1 MKKPVSSISTSLLR
15 VPHDNGTSRPT
26 DDDELEPPF
35 VNDPVRP
42 LPGAA
47 FGLGLQETTPF
58 LIVNILR
65 WLQFSVGDSY
75 KLYMGND
82 RFAIAA
88 GEVRNEDLDK
98 AQVQLVITAN
108 PNPGGP
114 PNTPVGFVYPCFCE
128 VIRSGSNTISR
139 SPKQTWFIKYTRPGG
154 VSRDPGLPYHTELII
169 HLPPDLENGVLDR
182 ERAKHGVE
190 LTIDSYPN
198 ITEGDTVEVYWNGYL
213 ITLTIDHEHVIG
225 IKPITVL
232 VPESTILQ
240 KLNNTATIR
249 FRLYDTVFNF
259 SGPEQQWSQA
269 LTLKT
274 TLDPSK
280 LEAPHFVVDGD
291 IVYTVNLDFHADL
304 IFNLE
309 MVVPKTL
316 PNGTATPSGA
326 LIVMKLKWAVNGM
339 PFEKTLP
346 PVKARI
352 GLSTLVD
359 VDRKDLEAVINGHM
373 DFEYTLTTSTGVFL
387 AISNPLTIGVSGTKS
402 AMPAMR
408 IEQDEGGNI
417 DPEHDYIRAFFPR
430 YTPYDRNYNVTL
442 RMEAIRSGGGLV
454 SYGETLLAGA
464 EPPPERFRIVLQ
476 AIFAR
481 FFGLGPVRVYY
492 LVDNGMMRP
501 MVPGTQAIR
510 KSDELIV
517 TFGPRYAELPAPQM
531 QYVDEFNNLDPDRI
545 KGGQL
550 QVTLPYTRTVP
561 GDIFKWTL
569 LGATSSGSASGEI
582 LINTGTAGR
591 LILFIL
597 EDTLIYASLNREI
610 RLSYSLVPAS
620 GGDTLYSE
628 VLIVTV
634 GQALDLLRPEVL
646 QAQRYPD
653 QLPPEA
659 VLRGATI
666 AVAYP
671 QMLPSHRIRACW
683 TGIPEVGTYCET
695 KDGNT
700 SRTVHFEVPPEVIG
714 ANLNEYGRYI
724 NVQYFVL
731 LGTHQ
736 TPSSVLSLYVL
747 PPVLPLPYLEGHTS
761 SVLDVS
767 TLIGTERAMVDRW
780 SFINRN
786 QRMWFE
792 LHGTYANDAPFF
804 FALYNGDLV
813 TYNGE
818 QIGIRPQAPVSELR
832 QLKDGSQLLMRFGVT
847 FDQTVY
853 DTNALWFPERRYTVQ
868 AIPAEFPVPRLV
880 QATGSGTAVT
890 LTALSAQYGATVEV
904 PYSPMYT
911 SDIITLEV
919 RGTDG
924 PGSAELGPKT
934 GEIDG
939 TVNFD
944 LSAALIAANIGNR
957 DTTFTVKYTVLRTG
971 QLRSSV
977 VLTVTLKAIP
987 LAELSKTVIRID
999 EAANGV
1005 LNVDELIGDATARL
1019 GTWPFIARDQP
1030 VWLRLFGNKPDG
1042 TAHNL
1047 TLLNGAQ
1054 GDRVSD
1060 GWLNQGYQLLTV
1072 LNTYL
1077 RDLGNG
1083 TRLSMQFKVA
1093 LNHSTDEW
1101 KALEFPVV
1109 TYSILS
1115 LLISDKTPFTGGFM
1129 NGWISLYPKEKSI
1142 QREADGNYYLRHG
1155 PLTGDGVRIYKIYTP
1170 VDYGYYR
1177 VRFKYRINKFASIG
1191 GPTSMFIHLANLTRN
1206 IIVPNLNTWNYV
1218 DEYLGYWK
1226 GGNFQASIAVMN
1238 PTTGG
1243 IYDID
1248 DVWIQQRHFP
1258 G

>member
-1 MKKPVSSISTSLLR
+1 MKKLTSSPSTPYCYEPVLPA
-15 VPHDNGTSRPT
+15 V
-26 DDDELEPPF
+26 DELEPPF
-35 VNDPVRP
+35 VSDEVRP
-42 LPGAA
+42 FPGATLGLGIRQTRPWMTVNIPRWIL
-47 FGLGLQETTPF
+47 FGLGD
-58 LIVNILR
+58 I
-65 WLQFSVGDSY
+65 Y
-75 KLYMGND
+75 KFYMGSD
-82 RFAIAA
+82 RFAIASD
-88 GEVRNEDLDK
+88 EVRYEDLDK
-98 AQVQLVITAN
+98 AKVQLVI
-108 PNPGGP
+108 P
-114 PNTPVGFVYPCFCE
+114 PELIPEGLTYPCFCE
-128 VIRSGSNTISR
+128 VIRSGSGTPNT
-139 SPKQTWFIKYTRPGG
+139 SPRQTWFVKRTRPGG
-154 VSRDPGLPYHTELII
+154 VSKDPGLPYHTELVL
-169 HLPPDLENGVLDR
+169 HLPPDLVGGVLDP
-182 ERAKHGVE
+182 ERAKEGVE
-190 LTIDSYPN
+190 MTISPYPN
-198 ITEGDTVEVYWNGYL
+198 ITAGDTVQVYWNGRPVQ
-213 ITLTIDHEHVIG
+213 LTIDDEHVAG
-225 IKPITVL
+225 LKPIVVL
-232 VPESTILQ
+232 IPESIITLGGSGEV
-240 KLNNTATIR
+240 TIR
-249 FRLYDTVFNF
+249 FRLYDKVFNF
-259 SGPEQQWSQA
+259 SGEIQQWSQA
-269 LTLKT
+269 V
-274 TLDPSK
+274 TLDTDLTHGL
-280 LEAPHFVVDGD
+280 LEAPHFVVNGNS
-291 IVYTVNLDFHADL
+291 VRELNLDIHGDTDF
-304 IFNLE
+304 E
-309 MVVPKTL
+309 VEVVIPRRL
-316 PNGTATPSGA
+316 PNGSLTPAGA
-326 LIVMKLKWAVNGM
+326 LIVVTLTGADAQDL
-339 PFEKTLP
+339 PFYKTLP
-346 PVKARI
+346 AFPARI
-352 GLSTLVD
+352 GLSASTW

-373 DFEYTLTTSTGVFL
+373 QIEYTLTTSTGVFL
-387 AISNPLTIGVSGTKS
+387 AASRRLNITVFGTKNS
-402 AMPAMR
+402 MPPMH

-417 DPEHDYIRAFFPR
+417 DPEHPFIKVIFPR

-442 RMEAIRSGGGLV
+442 RMEAIRPGGGLV
-454 SYGETLLAGA
+454 FYEETLLAGA
-464 EPPPERFRIVLQ
+464 EPPPERYRIVHKED
-476 AIFAR
+476 FDR
-481 FFGLGPVRVYY
+481 FVGLGPVRVLY
-492 LVDNGMMRP
+492 LVDNGMMRI
-501 MVPGTQAIR
+501 MVPGIQAIR
-510 KSDELIV
+510 KSDELVV

-531 QYVDEFNNLDPDRI
+531 QYVDAFNNLDPDRI
-545 KGGQL
+545 KGGLVQI
-550 QVTLPYTRTVP
+550 TLSFTRTFP

-569 LGATSSGSASGEI
+569 LGANSNGSDSGEI
-582 LINTGTAGR
+582 LLNSGTAGKPVVFTLDR
-591 LILFIL
+591 ALF
-597 EDTLIYASLNREI
+597 DANLNREI
-610 RLSYSLVPAS
+610 RLSYSRVPVT
-620 GGDTLYSE
+620 GGNPQYSE
-628 VLIVTV
+628 VLVVTV

-653 QLPPEA
+653 QVPPEA

-666 AVAYP
+666 AVTYP

-683 TGIPEVGTYCET
+683 TGIPEIGTYCDT

-724 NVQYFVL
+724 DVQYFVV

-736 TPSSVLSLYVL
+736 TPSPVLSLYVL

-1030 VWLRLFGNKPDG
+1030 VWLRLLGNKPDG

-1129 NGWISLYPKEKSI
+1129 NGWISQYPKEKSI

-1191 GPTSMFIHLANLTRN
+1191 GPTSMYIHLANLTRN

-1226 GGNFQASIAVMN
+1226 GGAFQASIAVMN